1 MSSPNSPQSLSL
13 GQFVARFG
21 PEMIPL
27 GNRFCYFCAAV
38 SLSEDDLR
46 EYLEE
51 PVAALPPRVAA
62 ALPKVQIILVPY
74 LDKGGAKTRRGR
86 PADLLITGERP
97 VEERFS
103 FSGSVVLDDEVLL
116 AFAVKDTEVAD
127 YHYRFYRAI
136 AELLVARVPEPE
148 MGRYVGLLREELS
161 AGIHGEVDE
170 ASWRAKQA
178 ISRRSAGRGESKR
191 FREYGRA
198 SFVDTMTLYL
208 HGLCCDIDV
217 ETGPRQLPSR
227 FLRQRLELFKELYA
241 PPQGYVVFPD
251 ENGA

>member
-1 MSSPNSPQSLSL
+1 MSSHNSLQSLSL
-13 GQFVARFG
+13 GQFADRFRQ
-21 PEMIPL
+21 EMIPL

-38 SLSEDDLR
+38 SLSEDDRR

-51 PVAALPPRVAA
+51 PVAALPPRLAA
-62 ALPKVQIILVPY
+62 ALPKVQIVLVPY
-74 LDKGGAKTRRGR
+74 LDKGGGKVSRGR
-86 PADLLITGERP
+86 PADLMITGEKPIEDRLT
-97 VEERFS
+97 S
-103 FSGSVVLDDEVLL
+103 SGAVVTANEVLL

-127 YHYRFYRAI
+127 YHSRFYRAI
-136 AELLVARVPEPE
+136 AEVMADHVAETE
-148 MGRYVGLLREELS
+148 MSRYAGLLQEELS

-178 ISRRSAGRGESKR
+178 ISRRSAGRGDSKR
-191 FREYGRA
+191 FREYART

-208 HGLCCDIDV
+208 HGICCDIDV

-227 FLRQRLELFKELYA
+227 PLRQRLELFRELYA
-241 PPQGYVVFPD
+241 PPEGYGVFPD